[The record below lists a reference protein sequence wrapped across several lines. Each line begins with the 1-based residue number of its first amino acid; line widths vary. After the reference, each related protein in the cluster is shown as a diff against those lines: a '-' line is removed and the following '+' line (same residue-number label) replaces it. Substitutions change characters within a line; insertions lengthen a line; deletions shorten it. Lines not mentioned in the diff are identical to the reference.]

1 MFCFVDLTD
10 ERSFRDLSKPVGAL
24 TEERL
29 QRLHVSFCV
38 LRAVNGTSVKIALVI
53 VLVKSVLEKSEN
65 SLRASG
71 QELDLCRIN

>member
-29 QRLHVSFCV
+29 QRLRVSFCV
-38 LRAVNGTSVKIALVI
+38 LRAVN
-53 VLVKSVLEKSEN
+53 
-65 SLRASG
+65 
-71 QELDLCRIN
+71 